1 MYPGSLVGMHQVPC
15 EQQHKHD
22 IALALV
28 VMHASLKRNVSAFC
42 TSSSHCTLGH
52 AGLNVLAL
60 INSHAAAALQ
70 YGIERDFTNKTEWVI
85 LYDMGATS
93 TEAALVKFSSF
104 VVKEIGKP
112 KTYR

>member
-1 MYPGSLVGMHQVPC
+1 MLNVPH
-15 EQQHKHD
+15 EPQHKQC

-28 VMHASLKRNVSAFC
+28 VMHASLKGDVYDFC
-42 TSSSHCTLGH
+42 TCISQSTLCH

-104 VVKEIGKP
+104 VVKEFGKP

>member
-1 MYPGSLVGMHQVPC
+1 LYC
-15 EQQHKHD
+15 
-22 IALALV
+22 
-28 VMHASLKRNVSAFC
+28 C
-42 TSSSHCTLGH
+42 

-70 YGIERDFTNKTEWVI
+70 YGIERDFANKTEWVI

-104 VVKEIGKP
+104 VVKEAGKP

>member
-1 MYPGSLVGMHQVPC
+1 MPC
-15 EQQHKHD
+15 EQQHKQG
-22 IALALV
+22 IALALDV
-28 VMHASLKRNVSAFC
+28 TRAGLRRSLYDFC
-42 TSSSHCTLGH
+42 TSISQRRLCH

-104 VVKEIGKP
+104 VVKEFGKP

>member
-1 MYPGSLVGMHQVPC
+1 MGAG
-15 EQQHKHD
+15 
-22 IALALV
+22 
-28 VMHASLKRNVSAFC
+28 LKRSLCNFC
-42 TSSSHCTLGH
+42 TSIGHCTLCH

-104 VVKEIGKP
+104 VVKEFGKP